1 MAEAR
6 SSSVSPTGAGKAYL
20 DRAQLSPRTD
30 HADTQAGNDS
40 APSERR
46 SDSCPCR
53 IEHVGARQRN
63 LIRLETPLGQ
73 QTVETRD
80 DHLLRALPHS
90 TRIGSTDGAR

>member
-30 HADTQAGNDS
+30 HDDTQAGNDS

-46 SDSCPCR
+46 SDSCRCR

-63 LIRLETPLGQ
+63 LIRLEPLWDSRRSRPG
-73 QTVETRD
+73 TTTCFAR
-80 DHLLRALPHS
+80 S
-90 TRIGSTDGAR
+90 RIGQG